1 MLPHYNPNRKPLTR
15 WERFKDWLD
24 DITPYVTFIG
34 IVVGICLFFWFM
46 MPRCPECDSFIH
58 PMDAY
63 CGKCGHQLRT
73 YTDVRN

>member
-1 MLPHYNPNRKPLTR
+1 MLPHYIRETIKPTR
-15 WERFKDWLD
+15 WERFKWWLD
-24 DITPYVTFIG
+24 DIMPYVWFFGIIG
-34 IVVGICLFFWFM
+34 GICLFFWFM

-73 YTDVRN
+73 YTDVRD